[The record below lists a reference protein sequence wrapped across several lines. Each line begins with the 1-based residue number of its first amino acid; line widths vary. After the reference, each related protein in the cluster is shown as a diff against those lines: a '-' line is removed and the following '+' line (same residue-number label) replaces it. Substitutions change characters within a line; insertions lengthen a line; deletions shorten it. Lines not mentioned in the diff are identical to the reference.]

1 MGQIGRNDPCPCGS
15 GRKYKKCCIGKA
27 PRHTTLLVGHTKKF
41 QGVTI
46 NRDGQVW
53 VQLESGITVKAD
65 AVLSETGYTK
75 KDGKEKVL
83 TSIPKK
89 VALDI
94 PLYLDT
100 DYDRFYAIDTNTRQI
115 KSDRI
120 SVATIFECYTRNISQ
135 QQLDLFYR
143 NGGNLIFKNAPEGL
157 EEKFSWKHMI
167 SLLCSSKNYKNEMRI
182 AIITDHDADNH
193 SRFNSGTS
201 PIIGR
206 FYLPKN
212 FTLLY
217 ARSGAGTG
225 NIMNWLLEKCEKD
238 AKATLDALHKNGRV
252 NIQNRVVSIDNIAA
266 TDLGEL

>member
-15 GRKYKKCCIGKA
+15 GRKYKRCCIGKT
-27 PRHTTLLVGHTKKF
+27 PRHPTLLIGHAKKF

-46 NRDGQVW
+46 DSEGQVW
-53 VQLESGITVKAD
+53 VQIESGIIQKAD
-65 AVLSETGYTK
+65 AVLSHTGYTK
-75 KDGKEKVL
+75 KDGKEKLL
-83 TSIPKK
+83 TSIPNK

-94 PLYLDT
+94 PLYLGT
-100 DYDRFYAIDTNTRQI
+100 QYDRFYAIDTNTRQI

-120 SVATIFECYTRNISQ
+120 SVATIYECYTRKINQ

-143 NGGNLIFKNAPEGL
+143 NAGNLIFKNAPKGL
-157 EEKFSWKHMI
+157 EEKFSWKHSI
-167 SLLCSSKNYKNEMRI
+167 DLLCSSKNYKTEMRI
-182 AIITDHDADNH
+182 GIITDHDADNH
-193 SRFNSGTS
+193 STFNSGTS

-217 ARSGAGTG
+217 ARSDAGTE
-225 NIMNWLLEKCEKD
+225 NIMNWLLGKCEKN
-238 AKATLDALHKNGRV
+238 AKAILDALHKNGRV